1 MAKTTIQAGSL
12 DRAHRDRR
20 FICTNCGETFVA
32 DYENYQVADNG
43 ELDLGAVA
51 AMSECPICGEWAYS
65 PAGSAGEVA
74 EVTGLVIRSLPVKQ
88 IYRPNT
94 DRPDMTGLVIAK
106 VYSDGTVVNAE
117 QSEFT
122 FTPALTNVFSIP
134 LDKREE
140 AKTITAKLTG
150 TNISVKIP
158 ILVQRMVIPSIEAV
172 QTEYV
177 YTGSAITL
185 EVKNYDATRC
195 QTPQNNRKTA
205 VGSYTATYLPSL
217 GNCWPDGSTSA
228 ISIPWKIV
236 AAT

>member
-51 AMSECPICGEWAYS
+51 AMSECPTCGEWAYS

-74 EVTGLVIRSLPVKQ
+74 EVTGLVIRSLPRKQ
-88 IYRPNT
+88 IYLPGEK
-94 DRPDMTGLVIAK
+94 PDMTGLVIAK

-122 FTPALTNVFSIP
+122 FTPALTAALTFG
-134 LDKREE
+134 D
-140 AKTITAKLTG
+140 KTITAQLTG
-150 TNISVKIP
+150 TDFSVGIDVTARFVYIP
-158 ILVQRMVIPSIEAV
+158 RVVPER
-172 QTEYV
+172 TEFV
-177 YTGSAITL
+177 YNGAGIRVGVKFFDSNRVTGS
-185 EVKNYDATRC
+185 NYF
-195 QTPQNNRKTA
+195 KTA
-205 VGSYTATYLPSL
+205 VGSYTATFTPKTGYRWEDTK
-217 GNCWPDGSTSA
+217 GTET